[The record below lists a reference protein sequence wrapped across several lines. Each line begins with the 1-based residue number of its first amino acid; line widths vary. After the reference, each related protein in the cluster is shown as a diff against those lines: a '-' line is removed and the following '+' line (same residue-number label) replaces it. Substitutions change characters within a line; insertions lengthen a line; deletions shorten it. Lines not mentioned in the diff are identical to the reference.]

1 MSGALDPS
9 SPPDPGEFGK
19 WDLDQIQT
27 GMRLVAREMRTIRD
41 VVLDQVTIGEAEA
54 HKALDVGRAKAR
66 ITAKANH
73 DPDLPRLTVQDL
85 DDLATAATE
94 QEAWDYDLAVGAR
107 RAAFARLRSLE
118 AELSCLQSVHRFFDS
133 MERGR

>member
-1 MSGALDPS
+1 MLDPA
-9 SPPDPGEFGK
+9 SPPDPGDFER

-54 HKALDVGRAKAR
+54 HKALDVKRAQTRMKAKADHGD
-66 ITAKANH
+66 TT
-73 DPDLPRLTVQDL
+73 PRLTIDDL
-85 DDLATAATE
+85 DNIATVECE

-118 AELSCLQSVHRFFDS
+118 VELSCLQTVHRFYDS